1 MILVDSSVWIDF
13 FNGKEEKYVEKLY
26 ALLGNEVIVTGD
38 LIMVEVLQGFKINSQ
53 FLQAKEALETLPYF
67 NLCNKEIALQSAENY
82 RVLRKRGVTIRK
94 TVDMIL
100 ATFCINNN
108 FKLLHAD
115 KDFLPMEEFLGL
127 QKA

>member
-13 FNGKEEKYVEKLY
+13 FNGKEEKHVEKLY

-38 LIMVEVLQGFKINSQ
+38 LIVVEVLQGFKIDSQ

-82 RVLRKRGVTIRK
+82 RVLRKKGVTIRK

-115 KDFLPMEEFLGL
+115 KDFIPMEKFLGL
-127 QKA
+127 QII